1 MNKIINKIK
10 SLISKHDEIIF
21 ALIIIIVIA
30 IVVFI
35 Q

>member
-10 SLISKHDEIIF
+10 NLILKHDEMLF
-21 ALIIIIVIA
+21 VLIIIIVIA

-35 Q
+35 